1 MTEGPSPGCYEG
13 MTSAS
18 RTAGF
23 PLAAHAVC
31 AAAGVRDGLR
41 ATQFYVRDLSN
52 ADRFGRGAPERVP
65 FLSRM
70 VAQGARV
77 IDRLMSWGANASI
90 ALFLPSWRKLPSP
103 FTPGIM
109 HDVARGIRENS
120 LVHNPTF
127 NAYFFRAAIHIAGRY
142 SAPPWLILEHRVDA
156 ARRSLVAQMDETV
169 SEDVMMARIL
179 IALVEQG
186 PVARIGAV
194 PERSRFFSRVEPNVA
209 VIAIACVA
217 LMFADEGQ
225 PTVALDEDAFF
236 SLTGALIGPRL
247 PAIAGYIEH
256 RDEAGLAREL
266 ADIKAMY

>member
-1 MTEGPSPGCYEG
+1 

-18 RTAGF
+18 RTVPIPF
-23 PLAAHAVC
+23 AAHAVC

-52 ADRFGRGAPERVP
+52 ADHLAQGTPERAP
-65 FLSRM
+65 FLSRV
-70 VAQGARV
+70 VARGARV
-77 IDRLMSWGANASI
+77 VDRLMSWGANASI

-109 HDVARGIRENS
+109 HEVARGIREDS

-142 SAPPWLILEHRVDA
+142 SSPPWLILEHRVDA
-156 ARRSLVAQMDETV
+156 ARRGLGTRVAEDA
-169 SEDVMMARIL
+169 SENEMMARIL

-186 PVARIGAV
+186 PVARIGRV
-194 PERSRFFSRVEPNVA
+194 SERNRFFSAVEPNVA
-209 VIAIACVA
+209 VFAIACVA
-217 LMFADEGQ
+217 LMFAEEGK
-225 PTVALDEDAFF
+225 PAEAIDEDEFF
-236 SLTGALIGPRL
+236 SVTGALIGPRL
-247 PAIAGYIEH
+247 TAIADHIA
-256 RDEAGLAREL
+256 RADETGLAREL